1 MLLGSAPLQ
10 WVFVGELLPPEY
22 KVLSGI
28 ITSFASASIF
38 GTTKLFPTLL
48 NVMGGSGV
56 YWLFASIALSA
67 NILYFFFIPETKGKT
82 MLEIKQEFEKKT
94 VAP

>member
-1 MLLGSAPLQ
+1 MQ

-28 ITSFASASIF
+28 ITSFASVSIF

-48 NVMGGSGV
+48 DVMSGYGV
-56 YWLFASIALSA
+56 YWLFAGIAFSA
-67 NILYFFFIPETKGKT
+67 NILYHFFIPETKGKT
-82 MLEIKQEFEKKT
+82 MLEIRQEFEKKYND
-94 VAP
+94 

>member
-1 MLLGSAPLQ
+1 MVGSAPLT

-28 ITSFASASIF
+28 ITCFAAASIF

-48 NVMGGSGV
+48 DLMSGYGT
-56 YWLFASIALSA
+56 YWLFASVALSA
-67 NILYFFFIPETKGKT
+67 NILYYFFIPETKGKT
-82 MLEIKQEFEKKT
+82 MLEVKQGFEKKC
-94 VAP
+94 